1 MPKGNN
7 VMLKVNNIDVYYGD
21 VQALWDISFEV
32 KEGEVVALLGANGA
46 GKTTTLN
53 TISGLLRPRKGNV
66 EFLGQELTKLPAHK
80 MASLGIAHVP
90 EARRLFPEMTV
101 RENLLM
107 GSLMPEAK
115 AKREESMERVFTLFP
130 VLKERI
136 WQAAGTLSGGE
147 SQMLAVAR
155 GLMACPKLIMMDE
168 PSLGLA
174 PFLVDEVFKVIE
186 QINREGV
193 TVLVVEQNVAHALKS
208 CSRGY
213 ILETGRLGLQG
224 TGERLLQDKHVKE
237 AYLGA

>member
-1 MPKGNN
+1 
-7 VMLKVNNIDVYYGD
+7 MLKVDNIDVYYGD
-21 VQALWDISFEV
+21 VQALWNVSFEV
-32 KEGEVVALLGANGA
+32 KEGEIVALLGSNGA

-53 TISGLLRPRKGNV
+53 TISGLLRPRKGNI
-66 EFLGQELTKLPAHK
+66 EFLEQEMTKLPAHK
-80 MASLGIAHVP
+80 TASLGIAHVP

-101 RENLLM
+101 EENLLM

-115 AKREESMERVFTLFP
+115 ARRRESMERVFNIFP
-130 VLKERI
+130 ILKERR

-147 SQMLAVAR
+147 SQMVAIAR

-174 PFLVDEVFKVIE
+174 PFLVDEVFRVIE

-208 CSRGY
+208 CTRAY
-213 ILETGRLGLQG
+213 ILETGRIALQG
-224 TGERLLQDKHVKE
+224 TGDELLQDEHVKE
-237 AYLGA
+237 AYLGV

>member
-1 MPKGNN
+1 
-7 VMLKVNNIDVYYGD
+7 MLKVNNIDVYYGD
-21 VQALWDISFEV
+21 VQALWDVSFEV
-32 KEGEVVALLGANGA
+32 QEGEIVALLGSNGA

-53 TISGLLRPRKGNV
+53 TISGLLRPGKGSI

-90 EARRLFPEMTV
+90 EGRRLFPEMTV
-101 RENLLM
+101 EENLLM

-115 AKREESMERVFTLFP
+115 ARRKESMEQAFDIFP
-130 VLKERI
+130 ILKERRR
-136 WQAAGTLSGGE
+136 QAAGTLSGGE

-155 GLMACPKLIMMDE
+155 GLMACPRLIMLDE

-174 PFLVDEVFKVIE
+174 PFLVDEVFRVIE

-208 CSRGY
+208 CNRAY
-213 ILETGRLGLQG
+213 ILEIGRATLQG
-224 TGERLLQDKHVKE
+224 TGKELLGNEYVKE
-237 AYLGA
+237 AYLGI